1 MKLYKILGDNSRQDD
16 RDSYGRVQSAGIR
29 FEAGGFMPCEDDE
42 DLCDI
47 GSGSGPGSYDS
58 REYDSQ
64 NNVFGNMKHHDSKL
78 AFGNHFFCCVENFL
92 CIFFL

>member
-1 MKLYKILGDNSRQDD
+1 MKILGDNSRQDD

-78 AFGNHFFCCVENFL
+78 AFRNFR
-92 CIFFL
+92 F

>member
-1 MKLYKILGDNSRQDD
+1 
-16 RDSYGRVQSAGIR
+16 
-29 FEAGGFMPCEDDE
+29 MPCEDDE

-78 AFGNHFFCCVENFL
+78 ASRNFR
-92 CIFFL
+92 F